1 MDSGAGVSVMDH
13 KTVMYVGLDK
23 QIRRRGGR
31 DQPLIN
37 ASGKEMD
44 ILGVVDVPI
53 ALGNGEIV
61 HQEFSVLN
69 SNHGIIL
76 RWVEII

>member
-1 MDSGAGVSVMDH
+1 MGSGAGVSVMDH

-37 ASGKEMD
+37 ASGNEMD

-53 ALGNGEIV
+53 A
-61 HQEFSVLN
+61 
-69 SNHGIIL
+69 
-76 RWVEII
+76 